1 MTNLT
6 LYDNIS
12 SSTARKIT
20 HAYSTSFSIGVML
33 LDKQIRNA
41 IYGIYGFVRIAD
53 EIVDTFHGFDK
64 AVLLEEFTRD
74 TYTAI
79 ERGISTNPILHKFQE
94 VVNQYNIDK
103 ELIDS
108 FLLSMK
114 MDLTEVEYDEEGY
127 KRYIYGSAEVVG
139 LMCLKVFC
147 LGNQEQYEQL
157 KEPALRLGAAFQKV
171 NFLRD
176 MQADF
181 YALGRTYFPNVDFNR
196 FDEDIK
202 RQIETE
208 IHHDFQ
214 IALDGIK
221 QLPMNSRL
229 GVYVAY
235 VYYKKLL
242 EKIHKTPSSEILN
255 VRIRISNY
263 LKAWLLVKSY
273 KNYYLGML

>member
-41 IYGIYGFVRIAD
+41 VYGIYGFVRIAD

-108 FLLSMK
+108 FLQSMK

-196 FDEDIK
+196 FDEDVK

-208 IHHDFQ
+208 IQQDFQ